1 MKKFFYSIILGSLL
15 LLASG
20 CNNLENASIYTTT
33 YPIEYLATTL
43 YSDHSTSSSIY
54 PDGANVD
61 DYTLTEKQID
71 NFSKGTLFIYNG
83 TTSEKQI
90 ANTLVKKNKNLK
102 IIDAAYALKYDYG
115 VEELWLSPSNYL
127 MLAANIKDS
136 LQEQIDSKYINEEIE
151 NKYKTLEETLSIMD
165 AEIRSIAKNAKNSNN
180 HILIADSNTFKYLE
194 NYGFKVISLED
205 YSLNSSPLASL
216 KSNFKAGTYKYV
228 LTKKGVEESDVLKD
242 IKKDTSAV
250 SMPVDFMNTLSED
263 SRKANETYLTIMKQY
278 IANLKTITN

>member
-1 MKKFFYSIILGSLL
+1 MKKIIYSFILGVLL

-20 CNNLENASIYTTT
+20 CNNLENANIYTTT
-33 YPIEYLATTL
+33 YPIEYLANTL
-43 YSDHSTSSSIY
+43 YSDHSTATSIY
-54 PDGANVD
+54 PDGADVEN
-61 DYTLTEKQID
+61 YTLTEKQTD

-83 TTSEKQI
+83 TTVEKQI

-136 LQEQIDSKYINEEIE
+136 LQEQIGSKYINAEIE

-165 AEIRSIAKNAKNSNN
+165 AEIRSIAKNAKKRNN

-205 YSLNSSPLASL
+205 YTLNTSPLASL

-228 LTKKGVEESDVLKD
+228 LTKKGVDESAVLKD
-242 IKKDTSAV
+242 LKKDTSAV

-278 IANLKTITN
+278 IANLKTIAN

>member
-54 PDGANVD
+54 PDGAIVD

-136 LQEQIDSKYINEEIE
+136 LKEQIDSKYINEEIE

>member
-1 MKKFFYSIILGSLL
+1 MKKIIYSFILGVLL

-20 CNNLENASIYTTT
+20 CNNLENANIYTTT
-33 YPIEYLATTL
+33 YPIEYLANTL
-43 YSDHSTSSSIY
+43 YSDHSTASSIY
-54 PDGANVD
+54 PDGADVEN
-61 DYTLTEKQID
+61 YTLTEKQTD

-83 TTSEKQI
+83 TTVEKQI

-136 LQEQIDSKYINEEIE
+136 LQEQIGSKYINAEIE

-165 AEIRSIAKNAKNSNN
+165 AEIRSIAKNAKKRNN

-205 YSLNSSPLASL
+205 YTLNTSPLASL

-228 LTKKGVEESDVLKD
+228 LTKKGVDESAILKD
-242 IKKDTSAV
+242 LKKDTSAV

-278 IANLKTITN
+278 IANLKTIAN

>member
-1 MKKFFYSIILGSLL
+1 MKKIIYSFILGVLL

-20 CNNLENASIYTTT
+20 CNNLENANIYTTT
-33 YPIEYLATTL
+33 YPIEYLANTL
-43 YSDHSTSSSIY
+43 YSDHSTASSIY
-54 PDGANVD
+54 PDGADVEN
-61 DYTLTEKQID
+61 YTLTEKQTD

-83 TTSEKQI
+83 TTVEKQI

-136 LQEQIDSKYINEEIE
+136 LQEQIGSKYINAEIE

-165 AEIRSIAKNAKNSNN
+165 AEIRSIAKNAKKRNN
-180 HILIADSNTFKYLE
+180 NILIADSNTFKYLE

-205 YSLNSSPLASL
+205 YTLNTSPLASL

-228 LTKKGVEESDVLKD
+228 LTKKGVDESAVLKD
-242 IKKDTSAV
+242 LKKDTSAV

-278 IANLKTITN
+278 IANLKTIAN

>member
-1 MKKFFYSIILGSLL
+1 MEKVFYSLIVGLMILLT
-15 LLASG
+15 SG
-20 CNNLENASIYTTT
+20 CNNLENATIYTTT

-43 YSDHSTSSSIY
+43 YSDHSKASSIY
-54 PDGANVD
+54 PDGANTK
-61 DYTLTEKQID
+61 DYSLTEKQID

-83 TTSEKQI
+83 TTNEKEI

-127 MLAANIKDS
+127 MLAANIKNS

-151 NKYKTLEETLSIMD
+151 NKYQTLEETLSIMD
-165 AEIRSIAKNAKNSNN
+165 AEIRSIAKNAKSHNN
-180 HILIADSNTFKYLE
+180 HILVADSHTFKYLE

-205 YSLNSSPLASL
+205 YTLNSSPLASL

-228 LTKKGVEESDVLKD
+228 LTEKGVEESDVLKD
-242 IKKDTSAV
+242 IKKDTTVS
-250 SMPVDFMNTLSED
+250 SMPVDFMNTLAEE

-278 IANLKTITN
+278 VANLKTITN

>member
-54 PDGANVD
+54 PDGAIVD

>member
-1 MKKFFYSIILGSLL
+1 MKKIIYSFILGVLL

-20 CNNLENASIYTTT
+20 CNNLENANIYTTT
-33 YPIEYLATTL
+33 YPIEYLANTL
-43 YSDHSTSSSIY
+43 YSDHSTATSIY
-54 PDGANVD
+54 PDGADVEN
-61 DYTLTEKQID
+61 YTLTEKQTD

-83 TTSEKQI
+83 TTVEKQI

-136 LQEQIDSKYINEEIE
+136 LQEQIGSKYINAEIE

-165 AEIRSIAKNAKNSNN
+165 AEIRSIAKNAKKRNN

-205 YSLNSSPLASL
+205 YTLNTSPLASL

-228 LTKKGVEESDVLKD
+228 LTKKGVDESAILKD
-242 IKKDTSAV
+242 FKKDTSAV

-278 IANLKTITN
+278 IANLKTIAN

>member
-1 MKKFFYSIILGSLL
+1 MKKIIYSCILGVLL

-20 CNNLENASIYTTT
+20 CNNLENANIYTTT
-33 YPIEYLATTL
+33 YPIEYLANTL
-43 YSDHSTSSSIY
+43 YSDHSTASSIY
-54 PDGANVD
+54 PDGADVD
-61 DYTLTEKQID
+61 NYTLTEKQID

-83 TTSEKQI
+83 TTVEKQI

-136 LQEQIDSKYINEEIE
+136 LQEQIGSKYINAEIE

-165 AEIRSIAKNAKNSNN
+165 AEIRSIAKNAKNRNN
-180 HILIADSNTFKYLE
+180 QILIADSNTFKYLE

-205 YSLNSSPLASL
+205 YTLNTSPLASL

-228 LTKKGVEESDVLKD
+228 LTKKGVDESAVLKD
-242 IKKDTSAV
+242 LKKDTSAV

-278 IANLKTITN
+278 IANLKTIAN

>member
-1 MKKFFYSIILGSLL
+1 MKKFFYSVILGSLL

-54 PDGANVD
+54 PDGAIVD

-165 AEIRSIAKNAKNSNN
+165 AEIRSIAKNAESSNN

>member
-1 MKKFFYSIILGSLL
+1 MGVLL

-20 CNNLENASIYTTT
+20 CNNLENANIYTTT
-33 YPIEYLATTL
+33 YPIEYLANTL
-43 YSDHSTSSSIY
+43 YSDHSTASSIY
-54 PDGANVD
+54 PDGADVD
-61 DYTLTEKQID
+61 NYTLTEKQID

-83 TTSEKQI
+83 TTVEKQI

-136 LQEQIDSKYINEEIE
+136 LQEQIGSKYINAEIE

-165 AEIRSIAKNAKNSNN
+165 AEIRSIAKNAKNRNN
-180 HILIADSNTFKYLE
+180 QILIADSNTFKYLE

-205 YSLNSSPLASL
+205 YTLNTSPLASL

-228 LTKKGVEESDVLKD
+228 LTKKGVDESAVLKD
-242 IKKDTSAV
+242 LKKDTSAV

-278 IANLKTITN
+278 IANLKTIAN

>member
-1 MKKFFYSIILGSLL
+1 MKKIIYSFILGVLL

-20 CNNLENASIYTTT
+20 CNNLENANIYTTT
-33 YPIEYLATTL
+33 YPIEYLANTL
-43 YSDHSTSSSIY
+43 YSDHSTASSIY
-54 PDGANVD
+54 PDGADVEN
-61 DYTLTEKQID
+61 YTLTEKQTD

-83 TTSEKQI
+83 TTVEKQI

-136 LQEQIDSKYINEEIE
+136 LQEQIGSKYINAEIE

-165 AEIRSIAKNAKNSNN
+165 AEIRSIAKNAKKRNN

-205 YSLNSSPLASL
+205 YTLNTSPLASL

-228 LTKKGVEESDVLKD
+228 LTKKGVDESAVFKD
-242 IKKDTSAV
+242 LKKDTSAV

-278 IANLKTITN
+278 IANLKTIAN

>member
-54 PDGANVD
+54 PDGAIIDN
-61 DYTLTEKQID
+61 YTLTEKQID

-115 VEELWLSPSNYL
+115 VEEL
-127 MLAANIKDS
+127 
-136 LQEQIDSKYINEEIE
+136 
-151 NKYKTLEETLSIMD
+151 
-165 AEIRSIAKNAKNSNN
+165 
-180 HILIADSNTFKYLE
+180 
-194 NYGFKVISLED
+194 
-205 YSLNSSPLASL
+205 
-216 KSNFKAGTYKYV
+216 
-228 LTKKGVEESDVLKD
+228 
-242 IKKDTSAV
+242 
-250 SMPVDFMNTLSED
+250 
-263 SRKANETYLTIMKQY
+263 
-278 IANLKTITN
+278 

>member
-1 MKKFFYSIILGSLL
+1 MKKIIYSFILGVLL

-20 CNNLENASIYTTT
+20 CNNLENANIYTTT
-33 YPIEYLATTL
+33 YPIEYLANTL
-43 YSDHSTSSSIY
+43 YSDHSTASSIY
-54 PDGANVD
+54 PDGADVEN
-61 DYTLTEKQID
+61 YTLTEKQTD

-83 TTSEKQI
+83 TTVEKQI

-136 LQEQIDSKYINEEIE
+136 LQEQIGSKYINAEIE

-165 AEIRSIAKNAKNSNN
+165 AEIRSIAKNAKKRNN

-205 YSLNSSPLASL
+205 YTLNTSPLASL

-228 LTKKGVEESDVLKD
+228 LTKKGVDESAVLKD
-242 IKKDTSAV
+242 LKKDTSAV
-250 SMPVDFMNTLSED
+250 SMPVDFMNTLS
-263 SRKANETYLTIMKQY
+263 
-278 IANLKTITN
+278 

>member
-1 MKKFFYSIILGSLL
+1 MKKIIYSFILGVLL

-20 CNNLENASIYTTT
+20 CNNLENANIYTTT
-33 YPIEYLATTL
+33 YPIEYLANTL
-43 YSDHSTSSSIY
+43 YSDHSTATSIY
-54 PDGANVD
+54 PDGADVEN
-61 DYTLTEKQID
+61 YTLTEKQTD

-83 TTSEKQI
+83 TTVEKQI

-136 LQEQIDSKYINEEIE
+136 LQEQIGSKYINAEIE

-165 AEIRSIAKNAKNSNN
+165 AEIRSIAKNAKKRNN

-205 YSLNSSPLASL
+205 YTLNTSPLASL

-228 LTKKGVEESDVLKD
+228 LTKKGVDESAILKD
-242 IKKDTSAV
+242 LKKDTSAV

-278 IANLKTITN
+278 IANLKTIAN

>member
-1 MKKFFYSIILGSLL
+1 MKKIIYSFILGVLL

-20 CNNLENASIYTTT
+20 CNNLENANIYTTT
-33 YPIEYLATTL
+33 YPIEYLANTL
-43 YSDHSTSSSIY
+43 YSDHSTASSIY
-54 PDGANVD
+54 PDGADVEN
-61 DYTLTEKQID
+61 YTLTEKQTD

-83 TTSEKQI
+83 TTVEKQI

-136 LQEQIDSKYINEEIE
+136 LQEQIGSKYINAEIE

-165 AEIRSIAKNAKNSNN
+165 AEIRSIAKNAKKRNN

-205 YSLNSSPLASL
+205 YTLNTSPLASL

-228 LTKKGVEESDVLKD
+228 LTKKGVDESAVLKD
-242 IKKDTSAV
+242 LKKDTSAV

>member
-1 MKKFFYSIILGSLL
+1 MKKIIYSFILGVLL

-20 CNNLENASIYTTT
+20 CNNLENANIYTTT
-33 YPIEYLATTL
+33 YPIEYLANTL
-43 YSDHSTSSSIY
+43 YSDHSTASSIY
-54 PDGANVD
+54 PDGADVEN
-61 DYTLTEKQID
+61 YTLTEKQTD

-83 TTSEKQI
+83 TTVEKQI

-136 LQEQIDSKYINEEIE
+136 LQEQIGSKYINAEIE

-165 AEIRSIAKNAKNSNN
+165 AEIRSIAKNAKKRNN

-205 YSLNSSPLASL
+205 YTLNTSPLASL

-228 LTKKGVEESDVLKD
+228 LTKKGVDESAVLKD
-242 IKKDTSAV
+242 LKKDTSAV

-278 IANLKTITN
+278 IANLKTIAN

>member
-1 MKKFFYSIILGSLL
+1 MKKVFYSLIVGVMIFLT
-15 LLASG
+15 SG
-20 CNNLENASIYTTT
+20 CNNLENATIYTTT

-43 YSDHSTSSSIY
+43 YSDHSEASSIY
-54 PDGANVD
+54 PDGASTE
-61 DYTLTEKQID
+61 DYSLTEKQID

-83 TTSEKQI
+83 TTNEKEI

-127 MLAANIKDS
+127 MLAANIKNS

-165 AEIRSIAKNAKNSNN
+165 AEIRSIAKNAQNRGNN
-180 HILIADSNTFKYLE
+180 ILVADSNTFKYLE

-205 YSLNSSPLASL
+205 YTLNSSPLTSL

-228 LTKKGVEESDVLKD
+228 LTKKGEEESDILKD
-242 IKKDTSAV
+242 IKKENSV
-250 SMPVDFMNTLSED
+250 SSMPVDFMNTLSEEN
-263 SRKANETYLTIMKQY
+263 RKSNETYLTIMKQY
-278 IANLKTITN
+278 VANLKTITN

>member
-1 MKKFFYSIILGSLL
+1 MKKFFYSVTLGSLL

-20 CNNLENASIYTTT
+20 CNNLENANIYTTT
-33 YPIEYLATTL
+33 YPIEYLANTL
-43 YSDHSTSSSIY
+43 YSDHSTASSIY
-54 PDGANVD
+54 PDGADVEN
-61 DYTLTEKQID
+61 YTLTEKQTD

-83 TTSEKQI
+83 TTVEKQI

-136 LQEQIDSKYINEEIE
+136 LQEQIGSKYINAEIE

-165 AEIRSIAKNAKNSNN
+165 AEIRSIAKNAKKRNN

-205 YSLNSSPLASL
+205 YTLNTSPLASL

-228 LTKKGVEESDVLKD
+228 LTKKGVDESAVLKD
-242 IKKDTSAV
+242 LKKDTSAV

-278 IANLKTITN
+278 IANLKTIAN

>member
-1 MKKFFYSIILGSLL
+1 MKKIIYSFILGVLL

-20 CNNLENASIYTTT
+20 CNNLENANIYTTT
-33 YPIEYLATTL
+33 YPIEYLANTL
-43 YSDHSTSSSIY
+43 YSDHSTATSIY
-54 PDGANVD
+54 PDGADVEN
-61 DYTLTEKQID
+61 YTLTEKQTD

-83 TTSEKQI
+83 TTVEKQI

-136 LQEQIDSKYINEEIE
+136 LQEQIGSKYINAEIE

-165 AEIRSIAKNAKNSNN
+165 AEIRSIAKNAKKRNN

-205 YSLNSSPLASL
+205 YTLNTSPLASL

-228 LTKKGVEESDVLKD
+228 LTKKGVDESDILKD
-242 IKKDTSAV
+242 LKKDTSAV

-278 IANLKTITN
+278 IANLKTIAN

>member
-54 PDGANVD
+54 PDGAIVD

-165 AEIRSIAKNAKNSNN
+165 AEIRSIAKNAKSSNN
-180 HILIADSNTFKYLE
+180 HILIA
-194 NYGFKVISLED
+194 D

>member
-43 YSDHSTSSSIY
+43 YSNHSTSSSIY
-54 PDGANVD
+54 PDGAIVD

-165 AEIRSIAKNAKNSNN
+165 AEIRSIAKNAKSSNN

-205 YSLNSSPLASL
+205 YNLNSSPLASL